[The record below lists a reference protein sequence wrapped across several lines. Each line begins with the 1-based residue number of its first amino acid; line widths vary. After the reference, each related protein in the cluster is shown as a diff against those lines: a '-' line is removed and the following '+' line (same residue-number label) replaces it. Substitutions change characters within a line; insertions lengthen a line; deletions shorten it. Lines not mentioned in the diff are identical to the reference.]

1 MRRPTILFMNRVYPP
16 VRGASGRVL
25 KDLAKSFAREGWHV
39 TVVSSGPVPGEERK
53 DGVRIIRVKG
63 AERPSGVFAYMF
75 VWIKMW
81 WVAMRLKSRH
91 LLVTMTDPPLIVYAG
106 HWIAKYKGSRH
117 IHWSQDLYPEV
128 FPALGVEFPKFMM
141 RFMRNLRKKAMRR
154 CDKVIVSGRCMA
166 KHLVMEG
173 LDAQKI
179 AMVPNWPDIELTDP
193 DTADD
198 TLVKPPIDEKVSR
211 PFEKLL
217 KTEQRFRV
225 LYAGNLGRAHDVE
238 TILGAAQI
246 LQEREADVEFVFVG
260 DGARI
265 DYIAEQRGERR
276 LDNIK
281 LMPYQPVSQL
291 REVMESGDIHLISM
305 HEDAAGYIVPCKLY
319 ASFAAC
325 RPAILVG
332 PEQSETAKVIRDF
345 GTGFVVP
352 PGDAEQLVSSIM
364 CFRENSDAWNDA
376 YQGALQAREVFT
388 PHDSIEAWM
397 ERAWDAV
404 KDDLGA

>member
-1 MRRPTILFMNRVYPP
+1 M
-16 VRGASGRVL
+16 RGATGRVL
-25 KDLAKSFAREGWHV
+25 KDLARSFAREGWHV
-39 TVVSSGPVPGEERK
+39 TVVSSGPEAGEERK

-63 AERPSGVFAYMF
+63 AERPSGAFAYF
-75 VWIKMW
+75 WVWMKMW

-91 LLVTMTDPPLIVYAG
+91 LVVTMTDPPLIVYAG
-106 HWIAKYKGSRH
+106 HLVAKYKKSRH
-117 IHWSQDLYPEV
+117 VHWSQDLYPDV
-128 FPALGVEFPKFMM
+128 FPALGVHFPKFIM
-141 RFMRNLRKKAMRR
+141 RFMRNVRKKAMRK

-193 DTADD
+193 DMADVTVVTPKLD
-198 TLVKPPIDEKVSR
+198 DKACR

-217 KTEQRFRV
+217 KTEKRFRV
-225 LYAGNLGRAHDVE
+225 LYAGNLGRAHDVD
-238 TILGAAQI
+238 TILNAAEI
-246 LQEREADVEFVFVG
+246 LQEREADIEFVFVG
-260 DGARI
+260 DGVRF
-265 DYIAEQRGERR
+265 DHIATQRGERR

-281 LMPYQPVSQL
+281 LMPYQPASQL
-291 REVMESGDIHLISM
+291 RDVMESGDIHLITM
-305 HEDAAGYIVPCKLY
+305 REDAAGYIVPCKLY
-319 ASFAAC
+319 ASFAVA

-332 PEQSETAKVIRDF
+332 PEQSETAKVIQDF

-352 PGDAEQLVSSIM
+352 PGDAEQLVRSIL
-364 CFRENSDAWNDA
+364 CFRENGDAWNDA

-388 PHDSIEAWM
+388 PHDSIDAWM

-404 KDDLGA
+404 KNDLDI